1 MSDIIFS
8 RQISGIFAQEALR
21 QADFPMA
28 ARHFHENLE
37 LYFMLEGER
46 YYFVDQDTY
55 HLQPGIAILVNRNQI
70 HKTSKVS
77 AKSGHHRFMLHLDAA
92 VLDSLFSLPSVPS
105 IKAIGDNYWGV
116 AEFSAEDW
124 QLAGQLMDLLK
135 KEMKLDT
142 AESDG
147 ISLLLAIQLLLLFV
161 RNRKDRSITEY
172 KHQLSDHK
180 VNTGIY
186 QKIHEIALYLQNH
199 CSEPC
204 TLDMLSAHFY
214 ISGSY
219 LTRVF
224 KSVTGFTVTEYLTV
238 CRVRKA
244 KQLLCD
250 TGISITEIAAICGF
264 GNITYF
270 ERVFK
275 RITEYTPLQYRKAV
289 TIPENRIQK

>member
-8 RQISGIFAQEALR
+8 RQIPGILVHDALR

-28 ARHFHENLE
+28 SRHFHKNLE

-77 AKSGHHRFMLHLDAA
+77 SGSGHHRFMLHLDAA
-92 VLDSLFSLPSVPS
+92 VLDGLFSLPSIPS
-105 IKAIGDNYWGV
+105 VKAIGENYWGV
-116 AEFSAEDW
+116 AEFSAKDW
-124 QLAGQLMDLLK
+124 QLVRQLIEMIK
-135 KEMKLDT
+135 KEM
-142 AESDG
+142 ESDTTESNSM
-147 ISLLLAIQLLLLFV
+147 ILLFTLQLLLLFV
-161 RNRKDRSITEY
+161 RNRKDQEITD
-172 KHQLSDHK
+172 HRQQLTNHK
-180 VNTGIY
+180 VDTGIY
-186 QKIHEIALYLQNH
+186 QKVHEIALYLQNH

-204 TLDMLSAHFY
+204 TLDQLSAQFY
-214 ISGSY
+214 ISSSY

-244 KQLLCD
+244 GNLLRD
-250 TGISITEIAAICGF
+250 TTISITEIAAICGF

-275 RITEYTPLQYRKAV
+275 RITEYTPLQYRKEV
-289 TIPENRIQK
+289 G